1 MTDTRTLAPEELDF
15 LVGVDSPTVAN
26 ALERLELRDR
36 SDGYL
41 GGNVAC
47 AFPELGPMVG
57 TALTLTV
64 DNAVG
69 RTARPEGYWQLWS
82 TLEALE
88 GPVVIVMKDVS
99 GTPHRVAYAGEIM
112 VTLAK
117 RLGAVGIVTDGALRD
132 VAEVR
137 AKGFH
142 YFMRHAVV
150 SHAEFELANVGDPV
164 LVDGQLVRTGD
175 ILHGDANGIV
185 IVPWESLSDL
195 PGAVEAVRAAERR
208 DLDYLEGP
216 DFTLDGYRAMRGYNR

>member
-1 MTDTRTLAPEELDF
+1 MTEAPPLTPGDLAF
-15 LVGVDSPTVAN
+15 LSGVDSPTIAN
-26 ALERLELRDR
+26 ALERLNLRDR
-36 SDGYL
+36 SEGYI

-57 TALTLTV
+57 TALTVTV

-69 RTARPEGYWQLWS
+69 RAARQEGYWELWS
-82 TLEALE
+82 ALEATA

-112 VTLAK
+112 VTLAA

-150 SHAEFELANVGDPV
+150 SHAEFELSKVSDPV
-164 LVDGQLVRTGD
+164 LLDGQLVRTGD
-175 ILHGDANGIV
+175 LLHGDANGIV
-185 IVPWESLSDL
+185 LVPAAALPDL
-195 PGAVEAVRAAERR
+195 PAAVEAVRTTERR
-208 DLDYLEGP
+208 DLDFIEGP
-216 DFTLDGYRAMRGYNR
+216 DFTLDGYRAMRGYGR